1 MLRVAIVQPS
11 SPPKEEDLARG
22 LEVLKEL
29 GISFKSFADPT
40 PSIPAIT
47 ALLLAEVLATQE
59 FDYLWAVRGGFGA
72 IKILPFLD
80 EYLEKLNL
88 KPFQIPPLIGF
99 SDITALHSYFW
110 KKFGK
115 IGIHAPMVVNLP
127 EIERDCLTLL
137 LELLEGKRN
146 ELVLEGRAYREGE
159 AHGYFFGGN
168 LATFASLCGTIYLPL
183 EDEIILF
190 FEDVN
195 EAPHRLERALMQVI
209 LTLSTKRIKGIAFGD
224 LGGMSSEA
232 LLHSLQ
238 HNLPENIP
246 IGIDFPFGH
255 GKKNYPLLFGAKV
268 RLSCHEGK
276 ATLNMEVPLRW
287 NPGEKR

>member
-1 MLRVAIVQPS
+1 MLRIAVVQPS
-11 SPPKEEDLARG
+11 SPPKEEDLAKG

-29 GISFKSFADPT
+29 GLSFKSFADPT
-40 PSIPAIT
+40 PSIPSVT
-47 ALLLAEVLATQE
+47 AFLLAEIIAMQK

-80 EYLEKLNL
+80 EYLKNLNL
-88 KPFQIPPLIGF
+88 KPFQIPPIIGF

-110 KKFGK
+110 KKFRS

-127 EIERDCLTLL
+127 KVERDCLDLL
-137 LELLEGKRN
+137 LEILHRKRM
-146 ELVLEGRAYREGE
+146 ELVLEGRAYQEGE
-159 AHGYFFGGN
+159 AEGYLFGGN
-168 LATFASLCGTIYLPL
+168 LATFASLCGTAYLPL
-183 EDEIILF
+183 EEEIILF

-209 LTLSTKRIKGIAFGD
+209 LSVSLQRIKGIVFGD
-224 LGGMSSEA
+224 LGGISSEA

-246 IGIDFPFGH
+246 IGVDFPFGH
-255 GKKNYPLLFGAKV
+255 GKKNYPLVFGAKA
-268 RLSCHEGK
+268 RFSCHGGK
-276 ATLNMEVPLRW
+276 AILNMEVPL
-287 NPGEKR
+287 G

>member
-1 MLRVAIVQPS
+1 MLRIAVVQPS
-11 SPPKEEDLARG
+11 SPPKEEDLAKG
-22 LEVLKEL
+22 LQVLKEL
-29 GISFKSFADPT
+29 GLSFKSFADPT
-40 PSIPAIT
+40 PSIPSVT
-47 ALLLAEVLATQE
+47 AFLLAEIIATQE

-80 EYLEKLNL
+80 EYLKNSNL
-88 KPFQIPPLIGF
+88 KPFQIPPIIGF

-110 KKFGK
+110 KKFGS

-127 EIERDCLTLL
+127 KVKRDCLDLL
-137 LELLEGKRN
+137 LEILHRKRM

-159 AHGYFFGGN
+159 AKGYLFGGN
-168 LATFASLCGTIYLPL
+168 LATFASLCGTAYLPL
-183 EDEIILF
+183 EEEMILF

-209 LTLSTKRIKGIAFGD
+209 LTLSLKRIKGILFGD
-224 LGGMSSEA
+224 LGGISSEA

-246 IGIDFPFGH
+246 IGVDFPFGH
-255 GKKNYPLLFGAKV
+255 GKKNYPLVFGAKV
-268 RLSCHEGK
+268 KFSCHGGK
-276 ATLNMEVPLRW
+276 AILNMEVPLR
-287 NPGEKR
+287 